1 MEEPAG
7 APGTPLQRRV
17 TWSTLLLAKR
27 FSRRIREAAIARR
40 QPQCDVEDLDGIV
53 HSRLQAAAG
62 GKPLASSVTEDQLLQ
77 AATDW
82 LRDAESGQQATFL
95 RQRHQ
100 WSAMLHHWLYM
111 GAVEAFALSW
121 VVLLFFETAPGVPA
135 EFPGAIPFSWPV
147 GGLEAAAML
156 ALAVD
161 IWLQLVVECHARPCR
176 TRIERLASVF
186 GGRTARPSRP
196 FASPVFGAAVSP
208 TAPPLIP
215 VRRVESEGQ
224 LGIELGESG
233 ADTAAPSP
241 PKRTRRPAI
250 VPVPP
255 PRTPP
260 APSPPSSRTRPT
272 STASASAAAATA
284 AAAASSGGVQP
295 PLPPSRPP
303 PPPPPRRARPV
314 RLRDLLP
321 FQDKLWD
328 NAALF
333 VLLLGIAEWLSYYAG
348 GITVFRVSRPL
359 RPLLLIA
366 KSPDLRRSLAVIAR
380 TFAAIGR
387 ITSLFALLLLFY
399 AVLGCQVF
407 SPEQVSGYSLEN
419 DNFGSFSAS
428 ALTMFVLQSTENFP
442 DVMYPA
448 LEERPV
454 VAVLFFISGLYAF
467 AWVITPLLLAVQYEH
482 YQSVMETAAR
492 AQRAK
497 SYVPMLA
504 AYKCVARAAMLRRAR
519 GGASAAAAATL
530 GPGTSAGAAATG
542 RVEDLRTDN
551 ASDEETFSEFLW
563 RAKGVRRQA
572 ARALFR
578 ALDVE
583 QEASSDRMVTA
594 AEFLVLPQFIR
605 LSPPGMRSN
614 SCQQCRSCHPGRVL
628 CCYTHG
634 QRVRVREAARQ
645 LLRHPLTHWV
655 VVAAVVMSAVV
666 ACWWSWPA
674 QRLYDACVEANGRAL
689 CWNYSVMVEE
699 YAALAALSVGMLE
712 IALRVVASGGP
723 HRWIAASS
731 WNTFDFVVT
740 AWSWGASLAIAMGAK
755 QSLPAGSTDFLEIT
769 RAARVLRVLSVVP
782 ELRDFVDFVTAGR
795 TVNIPR
801 TALVFAVLTVCVM
814 LAWSVVG
821 QELFGAIPGTATPDG
836 QIYTFRTLGYSLL
849 DMTQVL
855 AVNNWNSIMY
865 PVIFKA
871 AAGPITSWFF
881 VSFFFV
887 GSMVL
892 TNCVSGIIIDYYAIA
907 KADAER
913 ERIQQS
919 LFTGLGGEDDD
930 AEDADEEGYA
940 SLGDGAHHG
949 IVDPIGRIAPPA
961 LDVVVRTIFCCASP
975 AELDEDLSMAARRRP
990 ASAGGE
996 MPTTADA
1003 VVALPSWL
1011 LSLLCCSQ
1019 TAYRRITRI
1028 CGVPLGCCGDDAR
1041 RSGSRRLRK
1050 SKPPPPAFHS
1060 VTGPVLSDSLTCIGV
1075 MLAPCCCRWRDS
1087 SHVHSEGGPTRG
1099 SLQSNSEALLSAGA
1113 GPTAGRKAS
1122 DNGLQPVA
1130 GLGALSHKVVRE
1142 YVASLRQELRED
1154 IESQSPPRLWRLL
1167 RRQRKRALRRAR
1179 AVAAGRGAAG
1189 AESDSSDDEEDGQ
1202 DDSGQEDSDTDGEDD
1217 MWDAD
1222 GDGQGQHG
1230 RYVLSE
1236 AQALL
1241 LRQELGADVF
1251 DDL

>member
-1 MEEPAG
+1 
-7 APGTPLQRRV
+7 
-17 TWSTLLLAKR
+17 
-27 FSRRIREAAIARR
+27 
-40 QPQCDVEDLDGIV
+40 
-53 HSRLQAAAG
+53 
-62 GKPLASSVTEDQLLQ
+62 
-77 AATDW
+77 
-82 LRDAESGQQATFL
+82 
-95 RQRHQ
+95 
-100 WSAMLHHWLYM
+100 MLHHWLYM
-111 GAVEAFALSW
+111 GTVEAFALGW

-135 EFPGAIPFSWPV
+135 SSPSAIPFSWTV
-147 GGLEAAAML
+147 GALEAAAML

-161 IWLQLVVECHARPCR
+161 IWLQLVVECHARPFGAR
-176 TRIERLASVF
+176 VERIASAF
-186 GGRTARPSRP
+186 GGRAARPSRP
-196 FASPVFGAAVSP
+196 FASPAFSAAPSP
-208 TAPPLIP
+208 GLDAAPLPASPPLIP
-215 VRRVESEGQ
+215 VRRVDSVGQ
-224 LGIELGESG
+224 LGIELGES
-233 ADTAAPSP
+233 
-241 PKRTRRPAI
+241 
-250 VPVPP
+250 
-255 PRTPP
+255 
-260 APSPPSSRTRPT
+260 
-272 STASASAAAATA
+272 
-284 AAAASSGGVQP
+284 
-295 PLPPSRPP
+295 
-303 PPPPPRRARPV
+303 
-314 RLRDLLP
+314 DLLP

-328 NAALF
+328 NVAFL

-348 GITVFRVSRPL
+348 GVTVFRVSRPL
-359 RPLLLIA
+359 RPLLLVA

-448 LEERPV
+448 LDERPV

-519 GGASAAAAATL
+519 GGAAAAAAATL
-530 GPGTSAGAAATG
+530 GPGTTAGAAATG

-551 ASDEETFSEFLW
+551 PSDEETFSEFLW

-572 ARALFR
+572 ARALFK

-594 AEFLVLPQFIR
+594 AEFLVLPQFLR

-614 SCQQCRSCHPGRVL
+614 SCQQCHSCRPGRLL

-634 QRVRVREAARQ
+634 QRVRIREAARQ
-645 LLRHPLTHWV
+645 LLRHPITHWV

-674 QRLYDACVEANGRAL
+674 QRVYDACVEANGRAA

-699 YAALAALSVGMLE
+699 YAALAALSVGVLE
-712 IALRVVASGGP
+712 IALRVVATGGP

-755 QSLPAGSTDFLEIT
+755 QALPAGSTDFLEIT

-801 TALVFAVLTVCVM
+801 TALVFAILTVCVM

-821 QELFGAIPGTATPDG
+821 QELFGAIPGTSTPDG
-836 QIYTFRTLGYSLL
+836 QIYTFRSLGYALL

-865 PVIFKA
+865 PVIYKA

-930 AEDADEEGYA
+930 AEDEGEDGYA
-940 SLGDGAHHG
+940 SLGDGGHHG

-961 LDVVVRTIFCCASP
+961 LDVVVRTLFCCATP
-975 AELDEDLSMAARRRP
+975 AELDEDLSAAARRRP
-990 ASAGGE
+990 ASSGGA

-1003 VVALPSWL
+1003 IVALPSWL

-1019 TAYRRITRI
+1019 ASWRRITRV
-1028 CGVPLGCCGDDAR
+1028 CGVPVACCCGAADSR

-1050 SKPPPPAFHS
+1050 TKAPPPAFHS
-1060 VTGPVLSDSLTCIGV
+1060 VAGPVLSDSLTCLGV
-1075 MLAPCCCRWRDS
+1075 MCAPCCCRWRDA
-1087 SHVHSEGGPTRG
+1087 SHVHSEGVSARG

-1113 GPTAGRKAS
+1113 GPAAGRKAS
-1122 DNGLQPVA
+1122 DGGLQPVA

-1179 AVAAGRGAAG
+1179 AVAAGRPG
-1189 AESDSSDDEEDGQ
+1189 AESDSSDDDEG
-1202 DDSGQEDSDTDGEDD
+1202 GQEDSETDDSDTDGDD
-1217 MWDAD
+1217 DVWDAD
-1222 GDGQGQHG
+1222 GDGQGQRG